1 MTIVFRFRDGFELP
15 VECES
20 FEYSTSNITGQISSY
35 KIKGIKDNKPI
46 YVSLN
51 DVICIWRKV
60 GEHDDRKTN

>member
-1 MTIVFRFRDGFELP
+1 MTIIFRFWDGFELP

-20 FEYSTSNITGQISSY
+20 FEYSNDIMTGQLSDY

-46 YVSLN
+46 YISLN

-60 GEHDDRKTN
+60 GKQE